1 MIEAVFSPDKV
12 STASVAGAMQYDT
25 GQRLILRGLPS
36 PEELAE
42 RDDFL
47 SGDVVAVQVQY
58 AYKGDS
64 QTESCLAQYN
74 EEEGAWEAEVPN
86 KYLGRSYPVLFF
98 VFVSWGADDN
108 TDRGSTE
115 FTGMFTPQSRPAP
128 GNTVTPDQVNAWDRL
143 VVEVNTAISNT
154 KTASDRANAAATAAN
169 NASAAISKK
178 WDGAVATAT
187 TLAEGSSA
195 TVALTEAL
203 TEAGVV
209 KKLTFGIPKGATGA
223 TGPKGATGATGATGP
238 QGPQG
243 PQGIQGK
250 TGPQGPKGDTGPAGV
265 TFTTN
270 GDGTIL
276 YITKTT

>member
-1 MIEAVFSPDKV
+1 
-12 STASVAGAMQYDT
+12 MQYDT
-25 GQRLILRGLPS
+25 GQRLIMRGLPS

-64 QTESCLAQYN
+64 QTESRLAQYN

-86 KYLGRSYPVLFF
+86 RYMSKSYPVLFF
-98 VFVSWGADDN
+98 VFVSWGADAG

-128 GNTVTPDQVNAWDRL
+128 GNTVTPDQVNAWDAL
-143 VVEVNTAISNT
+143 VIEVNAAISNT

-169 NASAAISKK
+169 NASSAISKK
-178 WDGAVATAT
+178 WDDAVATAT

-195 TVALTEAL
+195 TATL
-203 TEAGVV
+203 TEAGGV

-223 TGPKGATGATGATGP
+223 TGPQGPKGDKGDTGAP
-238 QGPQG
+238 GPQG

-250 TGPQGPKGDTGPAGV
+250 TGPQGPKGDTGTAGV
-265 TFTTN
+265 TFRTESN
-270 GDGTIL
+270 GTVL
-276 YITKTT
+276 YIDETK